1 MEKFIPDL
9 KERLAECTEWPQV
22 SAVLESGISPE
33 NIPHII
39 KNLKEFSITDPEINV
54 MIEQNLDN
62 FFEQMK
68 IVCFHVISTFFNT
81 EIRTSGKT
89 DFFTIHV
96 KWFYVIFVY
105 FSLKKMVNEKII
117 VCPNFKSNH
126 NIQKIFINALM
137 KYEFELPLD
146 FSDRGLRPNFHIIM
160 LRITSSP
167 SSILNGIGGVPD
179 YMKLYPQ

>member
-9 KERLAECTEWPQV
+9 KERLAKCTEWPQV
-22 SAVLESGISPE
+22 SAVLESGILPE

-39 KNLKEFSITDPEINV
+39 EVLKEFYITEPEIND
-54 MIEQNLDN
+54 MIQRNLDK

-117 VCPNFKSNH
+117 VWPNFKSNQ
-126 NIQKIFINALM
+126 NIQKMFIDSLM
-137 KYEFELPLD
+137 EYEYELHLD